1 MALVEFDDH
10 NSWQQEQTINEFGLQ
25 FK

>member
-10 NSWQQEQTINEFGLQ
+10 NSWQQEQTIKEFGLQ